1 MILRESDWGYHPGAV
16 VHDTTTNEHFLKFAS
31 TLQKLGVNH
40 YYLHLALHNPKLVG
54 VKPRELDLNNR
65 IDSGWST
72 LVVDECAVNP
82 WYFFRE
88 CFRVPSDGNE
98 AGDLFKLDRGNFAL
112 FWSFFNNIDA
122 ALEFLRQHGKTIG
135 LASLESWL
143 IRFLEKS
150 RVIHITRG
158 PILREETITKLKEI
172 RKLLPGYLWPMHP
185 DDPDNKESFA
195 CTVMGNKLI
204 TAIGQPDPM
213 SANGVGRGLTSGRIF
228 SDEGPFTK
236 NIQIIL
242 PAALGSSTK
251 ARQINEA
258 NGTPYGNIFAT
269 TCGDLADKEGMYMYR
284 LMTSGIL
291 WDERYLDIPTRD
303 ELLEIIKRNG
313 KSENRET
320 QPRRQFYIKFNHRQ
334 LGTTDEQLADMIANA
349 TGTPD
354 QIRRDYGG
362 EWTTG
367 GLNKPYS
374 EDDARRMNA
383 SKMRSYAKEIGGSG
397 YVVDWYY
404 RDDERVSKMRDRHV
418 IGIDSSEAVGRDEIF
433 MTMVNG
439 STAETAATAGVNETN
454 VIGYAHWL
462 ADFMLKYTETVLII
476 ERKSTGS
483 SIIDAILLVLENKVH
498 DLHRRLFVKLT
509 QERSREDELYREFI
523 RGPQGSGTRFWNK
536 FRKFVGFTTDGE
548 KRRFLYGEVF
558 TMALRLAADHM
569 RDPTLIRQVL
579 ALVSKNGR
587 IDHQSGGHD
596 DAVISWLLAMWLIIF
611 GKNVGHYGINNS
623 RLMIRKSNLV
633 NRGNA
638 NADED
643 EQLRHQEEQSRI
655 MDEIEKIIDEINYEA
670 SPIVKMKLKGQ
681 LQMYVDM
688 LDTDF
693 ANVASMESLKEL
705 IQRQRMKE

>member
-1 MILRESDWGYHPGAV
+1 MILRERDWGFHPGAI
-16 VHDTTTNEHFLKFAS
+16 VHDTTENEHFLKFAS
-31 TLQKLGVNH
+31 TLQALGVKH
-40 YYLHLALHNPKLVG
+40 YYPHLALHNPKLLG
-54 VKPRELDLNNR
+54 VNPRELDITNR
-65 IDSGWST
+65 VDSGWCT
-72 LVVDECAVNP
+72 LCVDECAVNP

-88 CFRVPSDGNE
+88 AFRVPSDGNE
-98 AGDLFKLDRGNFAL
+98 EGDKFKLDRGNFAL
-112 FWSFFNNIDA
+112 LWGFFNNIDV
-122 ALEFLRQHGKTIG
+122 ALEFLRQHGKTVG

-172 RKLLPGYLWPMHP
+172 RKLLPDYLWPLHP

-195 CTVMGNKLI
+195 CTAKGNKLI

-269 TCGDLADKEGMYMYR
+269 TCGDLADKEGQYMYN

-291 WDERYLDIPTRD
+291 WDERYLDVPTRE
-303 ELLEIIKRNG
+303 ELLELIMRNG
-313 KSENRET
+313 RSENREGGI
-320 QPRRQFYIKFNHRQ
+320 RRQFYVKFNHRQ
-334 LGTTDEQLADMIANA
+334 LGTTDAQLAEMITNA

-374 EDDARRMNA
+374 EDDARRMNE
-383 SKMRSYAKEIGGSG
+383 SKMRPDKEIGGSG
-397 YVVDWYY
+397 YIVNWFYDPS
-404 RDDERVSKMRDRHV
+404 EKIKKMRDRHV
-418 IGIDSSEAVGRDEIF
+418 IGIDSSEAVGRDEIY
-433 MTMVNG
+433 MVMVN
-439 STAETAATAGVNETN
+439 SATAETAATAGVNETN
-454 VIGYAHWL
+454 VIGYANWL
-462 ADFMLKYTETVLII
+462 AEFLLKYENTVLII
-476 ERKSTGS
+476 ERKSTGGA
-483 SIIDAILLVLENKVH
+483 IIDAVLLVLQNRVR
-498 DLHRRLFVKLT
+498 DLHKRIYVSVT
-509 QERSREDELYREFI
+509 QDRGREDELYREFT
-523 RGPQGSGTRFWNK
+523 RGPGNQPERFWSK
-536 FRKFVGFTTDGE
+536 FRKMAGFATDAD
-548 KRRFLYGEVF
+548 KRRKLYGEVF

-569 RDPTLIRQVL
+569 RDPTLIQEVL

-596 DAVISWLLAMWLIIF
+596 DAVIAWLLAMWLIIF
-611 GKNVGHYGINNS
+611 GKNVSHYEINNS
-623 RLMIRKSNLV
+623 RLMIRKSNLL
-633 NRGNA
+633 NRGEHTV
-638 NADED
+638 DE
-643 EQLRHQEEQSRI
+643 EAQLRHEEEQAAI
-655 MDEIEKIIDEINYEA
+655 MMEVENLVDEIMLTR
-670 SPIVKMKLKGQ
+670 SPIIQMKLKNR
-681 LQMYVDM
+681 LQMQIDL

-693 ANVASMESLKEL
+693 SNVASMETLKEL
-705 IQRQRMKE
+705 IQRRRMKQ